1 MGIIRNIEERVKL
14 FLYNNKDLTLRSL
27 RFISVIIGVC
37 AVALMVYYYGFPH
50 TEAETEMLVSYFKG
64 LFGYY
69 IFSYFVRMLYSFDI
83 LEFIKS
89 SWHEGIML
97 LLLFID
103 AAGYYLFDSE
113 ILHALFDAFGS
124 ENPQGWYVIFMQ
136 IYLLFLAYL
145 EVGKINLNLSKL
157 HINPAVL
164 FILIFAGIIFGGAG
178 MLMLPEM
185 INPPAG
191 SDWNFVDALFTSGS
205 ATCVTGLMV
214 EETAHFFTFK
224 GQLVLMFLIKLGGLN
239 IVAFGIFM
247 AVFSRFGIRVKQHD
261 IIEDIVNKSNYQ
273 SAQGLFTKI
282 FVISTLIEIVGTVCL
297 FFLLPESPEIAKF
310 SDRLFFSVFHSVSAF
325 NNAGI
330 SLYEGGI
337 TNPAVSHCYPVLSI
351 MGILIFLGALGFVTI
366 LDVINIKD
374 LRERMVKPWKRL
386 DIGSRVGLVSN
397 THLLI
402 FGVIGFILIEWNTG
416 LFLPGENFLEKIVT
430 SAFQIVNRTAGFAS
444 VDTGTL
450 AVPVIILLIL
460 LMFIGGSSSSTAG
473 GIKTSTFTLLF
484 VSVYTTIRG
493 KKNAE
498 LYKKNIANDLLIK
511 AYAVLLF
518 TLVNLFLWIFL
529 LTITESESLMNGNMT
544 ILQLVFEEFSAF
556 STVGLSM
563 GVTAEFSDAGLI
575 ILTISM
581 FTGRLGTLM
590 LIMALSKQVKST
602 KYKYPDA
609 HIMIG

>member
-1 MGIIRNIEERVKL
+1 MGLIRNVEERVKL
-14 FLYNNKDLTLRSL
+14 FLYNNKNVTLRSL
-27 RFISVIIGVC
+27 RIISVLVGILALG
-37 AVALMVYYYGFPH
+37 LMVYYYGFPH
-50 TEAETEMLVSYFKG
+50 TKSEKETLVFNFKG

-69 IFSYFVRMLYSFDI
+69 ILSYAIRMLYSFDI
-83 LEFIKS
+83 KGFVKNAWQEAS
-89 SWHEGIML
+89 ML
-97 LLLFID
+97 TLLFID
-103 AAGYYLFDSE
+103 ASGHFIFE
-113 ILHALFDAFGS
+113 TNILHNLFIELGS
-124 ENPQGWYVIFMQ
+124 SDPDSWYVSFMQ
-136 IYLLFLAYL
+136 IYLLLLAYL
-145 EVGKINLNLSKL
+145 EVGKINLNFEKL

-164 FILIFAGIIFGGAG
+164 FILIFAGVILGGAG

-185 INPPAG
+185 INPPVG
-191 SDWNFVDALFTSGS
+191 SDWDFIDALFTSAS

-214 EETAHFFTFK
+214 EETAQFFTFE
-224 GQLVLMFLIKLGGLN
+224 GQLVLMFLIKIGGLN

-247 AVFSRFGIRVKQHD
+247 AVFARFGIRVKQHD

-273 SAQGLFTKI
+273 SASGLFAKI
-282 FVISTLIEIVGTVCL
+282 FIISTLIEVIGSICL
-297 FFLLPESPEIAKF
+297 FFLLPESPEIIEL
-310 SDRLFFSVFHSVSAF
+310 SDRIFYSVFHSVSAF

-337 TNPAVSHCYPVLSI
+337 TNTAVANCYPVLSI
-351 MGILIFLGALGFVTI
+351 MGVLIFLGALGFVTI

-374 LRERMVKPWKRL
+374 LRERMVKPWKKL

-402 FGVIGFILIEWNTG
+402 FGVIVFLLLEWNTG
-416 LFLPGENFLEKIVT
+416 LFLSGENFVEKSIT
-430 SAFQIVNRTAGFAS
+430 AAFQIINRTAGFAS
-444 VDTGTL
+444 VDSGTL
-450 AVPVIILLIL
+450 AVPVIILMLV

-484 VSVYTTIRG
+484 VSVYTIIRG

-511 AYAVLLF
+511 AYVVLLF

-529 LTITESESLMNGNMT
+529 LTITESDALANGDMS

-563 GVTAEFSDAGLI
+563 GITTEFSDLGLM

-602 KYKYPDA
+602 KYKYPDT

>member
-1 MGIIRNIEERVKL
+1 MGLVRNLKESLKL
-14 FLYNNKDLTLRSL
+14 FLYNNKNVALRSL
-27 RFISVIIGVC
+27 RFFSVLTGIFALG
-37 AVALMVYYYGFPH
+37 LMVYYYGFSH
-50 TEAETEMLVSYFKG
+50 SNSETEKLVSYFKG

-69 IFSYFVRMLYSFDI
+69 VFSYLIRLLYSLDI
-83 LEFIKS
+83 KSFITS
-89 SWHEGIML
+89 SWHELVL
-97 LLLFID
+97 LLLLSVD
-103 AAGYYLFDSE
+103 AIGYYILDE
-113 ILHALFDAFGS
+113 NILHAVFEALGS
-124 ENPQGWYVIFMQ
+124 NDPESWYITFMQ
-136 IYLLFLAYL
+136 IYLLILAYF
-145 EVGKINLNLSKL
+145 EVGKINLNLGRWL
-157 HINPAVL
+157 INPAVL
-164 FILIFAGIIFGGAG
+164 FILIFAGIIIAGAG

-185 INPPAG
+185 INPPVG
-191 SDWNFVDALFTSGS
+191 SDWSFTDALFTSAS

-214 EETAHFFTFK
+214 EETANFFTFQ
-224 GQLVLMFLIKLGGLN
+224 GQLVLMFLIKIGGLN

-273 SAQGLFTKI
+273 SAKGLFAKI
-282 FVISTLIEIVGTVCL
+282 FIISTLIEIVGATGL
-297 FFLLPESPEIAKF
+297 FFMLPESPEIAEL
-310 SDRLFFSVFHSVSAF
+310 SDRIFFSAFHSISAF

-330 SLYEGGI
+330 SLYEGGL
-337 TNPAVSHCYPVLSI
+337 THDAVSHCYPVLSI
-351 MGILIFLGALGFVTI
+351 MGVLIFLGALGFVTI
-366 LDVINIKD
+366 IDVINIKD
-374 LRERMVKPWKRL
+374 LRERMVKPWKKL

-397 THLLI
+397 THLLL
-402 FGVIGFILIEWNTG
+402 FGLIVFLLLEWSTG
-416 LFLPGENFLEKIVT
+416 LFLPEENFIEKVIT
-430 SAFQIVNRTAGFAS
+430 SGFQIINRTAGFAS
-444 VDTGTL
+444 VDTATL
-450 AVPVIILLIL
+450 AVPVIILMLV

-498 LYKKNIANDLLIK
+498 LYKKNIPNDLLIK

-518 TLVNLFLWIFL
+518 TLVNLFLWVFL
-529 LTITESESLMNGNMT
+529 LTITESEAIANGDIG

-563 GVTAEFSDAGLI
+563 GVTSGISDAGLM

-590 LIMALSKQVKST
+590 LIMALSKKVKSN
-602 KYKYPDA
+602 KYKYPDT

>member
-1 MGIIRNIEERVKL
+1 MFE
-14 FLYNNKDLTLRSL
+14 
-27 RFISVIIGVC
+27 
-37 AVALMVYYYGFPH
+37 
-50 TEAETEMLVSYFKG
+50 
-64 LFGYY
+64 
-69 IFSYFVRMLYSFDI
+69 
-83 LEFIKS
+83 
-89 SWHEGIML
+89 
-97 LLLFID
+97 
-103 AAGYYLFDSE
+103 
-113 ILHALFDAFGS
+113 AFGS
-124 ENPQGWYVIFMQ
+124 TDPEGWYVTFMQ
-136 IYLLFLAYL
+136 LYLLMLAYL
-145 EVGKINLNLSKL
+145 EVGKINLNLAKL
-157 HINPAVL
+157 HINPAIL
-164 FILIFAGIIFGGAG
+164 FIIIFAGIIFGGAG

-185 INPPAG
+185 INPPPG
-191 SDWNFVDALFTSGS
+191 SDWNFVDAVFTSAS

-214 EETAHFFTFK
+214 EETSQFFTFQ

-261 IIEDIVNKSNYQ
+261 IIEDIVNKANYQ
-273 SAQGLFTKI
+273 SASGLFAKI
-282 FVISTLIEIVGTVCL
+282 FVISTLIEIVGSVCL
-297 FFLLPESPEIAKF
+297 FFLLPETPEVAEI
-310 SDRLFFSVFHSVSAF
+310 SDRIFYSVFHSVSAF

-337 TNPAVSHCYPVLSI
+337 TNPAVSHCYPVLSV

-374 LRERMVKPWKRL
+374 LRERMVKPWKKL

-402 FGVIGFILIEWNTG
+402 FGIVLFLLIEWNTG
-416 LFLPGENFLEKIVT
+416 LFLPGENFLERSIT
-430 SAFQIVNRTAGFAS
+430 SMFQIVNRTAGFAS
-444 VDTGTL
+444 VDTGTI
-450 AVPVIILLIL
+450 AVPGIILLLL

-518 TLVNLFLWIFL
+518 TLVNLFLWIFV
-529 LTITESESLMNGNMT
+529 LTITESEALAAGKMD

-563 GVTAEFSDAGLI
+563 GVTGEFTDAGLI
-575 ILTISM
+575 VLSISM

>member
-1 MGIIRNIEERVKL
+1 MSLIRNLKERIKL
-14 FLYNNKDLTLRSL
+14 FLYNNKNVTLRLL
-27 RFISVIIGVC
+27 RFFSVIVGIFALG
-37 AVALMVYYYGFPH
+37 LMVYYYGFSH
-50 TEAETEMLVSYFKG
+50 SNAETEKLVSYFKG

-69 IFSYFVRMLYSFDI
+69 IFSYLIRMLYSLQI
-83 LEFIKS
+83 KSFIKG
-89 SWHEGIML
+89 SWHELVL
-97 LLLFID
+97 LLLLSVD
-103 AAGYYLFDSE
+103 AIGYYALDE
-113 ILHALFDAFGS
+113 NILHGVFKALGS
-124 ENPQGWYVIFMQ
+124 NDPESWYITFMQ
-136 IYLLFLAYL
+136 IYLLILAYF
-145 EVGKINLNLSKL
+145 EVGKINLNLGRW

-164 FILIFAGIIFGGAG
+164 FVLIFAGIIFAGAG

-185 INPPAG
+185 INPPPD
-191 SDWNFVDALFTSGS
+191 SDWNFIDALFTSAS

-214 EETAHFFTFK
+214 VETSDFFTFQ
-224 GQLVLMFLIKLGGLN
+224 GQIVLMFLIKIGGLN

-273 SAQGLFTKI
+273 SAKGLFAKI
-282 FVISTLIEIVGTVCL
+282 FVISTLIEIVGATCL
-297 FFLLPESPEIAKF
+297 FFTLPESPEIAEL
-310 SDRLFFSVFHSVSAF
+310 SDRVFYSAFHSISAF

-337 TNPAVSHCYPVLSI
+337 TNEAVAHSYPVLSI
-351 MGILIFLGALGFVTI
+351 MGVLIFLGALGFVTI
-366 LDVINIKD
+366 IDVINIKD
-374 LRERMVKPWKRL
+374 LRERMVKPWKKL
-386 DIGSRVGLVSN
+386 DLGSRVGLISN
-397 THLLI
+397 THLLL
-402 FGVIGFILIEWNTG
+402 FGIIVFILLEWSTG
-416 LFLPGENFLEKIVT
+416 VFLPDENFIEKIIT
-430 SAFQIVNRTAGFAS
+430 SGFQIVNRTAGFAS
-444 VDTGTL
+444 VDTATL
-450 AVPVIILLIL
+450 AVPVIILMLV

-518 TLVNLFLWIFL
+518 TLVNLFLWVFL
-529 LTITESESLMNGNMT
+529 LTITESESLANGDIG

-563 GVTAEFSDAGLI
+563 GVTDSISDAGLI
-575 ILTISM
+575 ILSISM

-590 LIMALSKQVKST
+590 LIMALSKKVKSN

>member
-1 MGIIRNIEERVKL
+1 MGILRNIEERTKL
-14 FLYNNKDLTLRSL
+14 FLYNNKNVTLRSL
-27 RFISVIIGVC
+27 RFISVIIGFF
-37 AVALMVYYYGFPH
+37 ALGLMVYYYGFQH
-50 TEAETEMLVSYFKG
+50 NDAENEKLVSYFKG

-69 IFSYFVRMLYSFDI
+69 VLSYVVRILYSFDVKD
-83 LEFIKS
+83 FFKN
-89 SWHEGIML
+89 SWHEFVL
-97 LLLFID
+97 LLLLTID
-103 AAGYYLFDSE
+103 ATGFYFFDSNLLQGFFE
-113 ILHALFDAFGS
+113 SLGS
-124 ENPQGWYVIFMQ
+124 NNPQDWYVIFMQ
-136 IYLLFLAYL
+136 SYLLILAYF
-145 EVGKINLNLSKL
+145 EVGKININLSKIRL
-157 HINPAVL
+157 NPAIL

-185 INPPAG
+185 TNASVD
-191 SDWNFVDALFTSGS
+191 SDWDFIDAVFTSAS

-214 EETAHFFTFK
+214 EETGTFFTFQ

-247 AVFSRFGIRVKQHD
+247 AVFSRFGIGVKQHD

-282 FVISTLIEIVGTVCL
+282 FIISTLIELVGSVCL
-297 FFLLPESPEIAKF
+297 FFLLPETSEIALV
-310 SDRLFFSVFHSVSAF
+310 SDRIFYSIFHSVSAF

-337 TNPAVSHCYPVLSI
+337 TNPAVAQCYPVLSI
-351 MGILIFLGALGFVTI
+351 MGVLIFLGALGFVTI
-366 LDVINIKD
+366 IDVLNIKD
-374 LRERMVKPWKRL
+374 LRERMMKPWKKL

-402 FGVIGFILIEWNTG
+402 FGIIVFLLLEWNTG
-416 LFLPGENFLEKIVT
+416 LFGAENFFERFI
-430 SAFQIVNRTAGFAS
+430 SAGFQIVNRTAGFAS
-444 VDTGTL
+444 IETGTL
-450 AVPVIILLIL
+450 AIPVIILMLV

-473 GIKTSTFTLLF
+473 GIKTSTFTLLI

-498 LYKKNIANDLLIK
+498 LYNKNIANDLLIK

-518 TLVNLFLWIFL
+518 TLLNLFIWIFL
-529 LTITESESLMNGNMT
+529 LTITKGAALANGKIK
-544 ILQLVFEEFSAF
+544 ILELVFEEFSAF

-563 GVTAEFSDAGLI
+563 GVTQEFSDLGLI
-575 ILTISM
+575 ILSISM
-581 FTGRLGTLM
+581 FIGRLGTLM
-590 LIMALSKQVKST
+590 LIMALSKKVKT
-602 KYKYPDA
+602 NRYKYPDA

>member
-1 MGIIRNIEERVKL
+1 MGFLRNVEERVKL
-14 FLYNNKDLTLRSL
+14 FLYNNKNITLRSL
-27 RFISVIIGVC
+27 RIISVMVGILALG
-37 AVALMVYYYGFPH
+37 LMVYYYGFPH
-50 TEAETEMLVSYFKG
+50 TIGEKEMLVANFKG

-69 IFSYFVRMLYSFDI
+69 IFSYAVRMLYSFDI
-83 LEFIKS
+83 RNFVKS
-89 SWHEGIML
+89 SWFEASML
-97 LLLFID
+97 AMLFVDATGHYLLKVN
-103 AAGYYLFDSE
+103 
-113 ILHALFDAFGS
+113 ILHNLFDALGS
-124 ENPQGWYVIFMQ
+124 SDPEGWYVSFMQ

-164 FILIFAGIIFGGAG
+164 FIIIFAGVIFGGAG

-191 SDWNFVDALFTSGS
+191 SDWNFVDALFTSAS

-214 EETAHFFTFK
+214 EETAHFFTFE
-224 GQLVLMFLIKLGGLN
+224 GQLVLMFLIKIGGLN

-273 SAQGLFTKI
+273 SASGLFAKI
-282 FVISTLIEIVGTVCL
+282 FIISTLIEIIGAVCL
-297 FFLLPESPEIAKF
+297 FFLIPESPEVAEL
-310 SDRLFFSVFHSVSAF
+310 SDRIFFAIFHSVSAF

-337 TNPAVSHCYPVLSI
+337 TNTAVAHCYPVLSI

-366 LDVINIKD
+366 IDVINLKD
-374 LRERMVKPWKRL
+374 LRERMIKPWKKL

-402 FGVIGFILIEWNTG
+402 FGVVCFLLLEWKTG
-416 LFLPGENFLEKIVT
+416 LFLPEENFIEKAIT
-430 SAFQIVNRTAGFAS
+430 AGFQIINRTAGFAS

-450 AVPVIILLIL
+450 AVPVIVLMLL

-529 LTITESESLMNGNMT
+529 LTITESDALASGDMS

-563 GVTAEFSDAGLI
+563 GVTGKFSDPGLI

-590 LIMALSKQVKST
+590 LIMALSKKVKSN

>member
-1 MGIIRNIEERVKL
+1 MGILRNIEERTKL
-14 FLYNNKDLTLRSL
+14 FLYNNKNVTLRSL
-27 RFISVIIGVC
+27 RFISVIIGFF
-37 AVALMVYYYGFPH
+37 ALGLMVYYYGFPH
-50 TEAETEMLVSYFKG
+50 NDAEDEKLVSYFKG

-69 IFSYFVRMLYSFDI
+69 VLSYVVRILYSFNVKD
-83 LEFIKS
+83 FFKN
-89 SWHEGIML
+89 SWHEFVL
-97 LLLFID
+97 LLLLTID
-103 AAGYYLFDSE
+103 ATGFYFFDSN
-113 ILHALFDAFGS
+113 LLQGLFKSLGS
-124 ENPQGWYVIFMQ
+124 DNPQNWYVIFMQ
-136 IYLLFLAYL
+136 SYLLILAYF
-145 EVGKINLNLSKL
+145 EVGKININLSKIRL
-157 HINPAVL
+157 NPAIL

-185 INPPAG
+185 TNASVD
-191 SDWNFVDALFTSGS
+191 SDWDFIDAVFTSAS

-214 EETAHFFTFK
+214 EETGTFFTFQ

-247 AVFSRFGIRVKQHD
+247 AVFSRFGIGVKQHD

-282 FVISTLIEIVGTVCL
+282 FIISTLIELVGSVCL
-297 FFLLPESPEIAKF
+297 FFLLPETSEIALV
-310 SDRLFFSVFHSVSAF
+310 SDRIFYSIFHSVSAF

-337 TNPAVSHCYPVLSI
+337 TNPAVAQCYPVLSI
-351 MGILIFLGALGFVTI
+351 MGVLIFLGALGFVTI
-366 LDVINIKD
+366 IDVLNIKD
-374 LRERMVKPWKRL
+374 LRERMMKPWKKL

-402 FGVIGFILIEWNTG
+402 FGIIIFLLLEWNTG
-416 LFLPGENFLEKIVT
+416 LFGSENFFERFI
-430 SAFQIVNRTAGFAS
+430 SAGFQIVNRTAGFAS
-444 VDTGTL
+444 FDTGTL
-450 AVPVIILLIL
+450 AIPVIILMLV

-473 GIKTSTFTLLF
+473 GIKTSTFTLLI

-498 LYKKNIANDLLIK
+498 LYNKNIANDLLIK
-511 AYAVLLF
+511 AYAILLF
-518 TLVNLFLWIFL
+518 TLLNLFIWIFL
-529 LTITESESLMNGNMT
+529 LTITEGDSLASGKID

-563 GVTAEFSDAGLI
+563 GVTTEFSDLGLI
-575 ILTISM
+575 ILSISM
-581 FTGRLGTLM
+581 FIGRLGTLM
-590 LIMALSKQVKST
+590 LIMALSKKVKT
-602 KYKYPDA
+602 NRYKYPDA

>member
-1 MGIIRNIEERVKL
+1 MGILRNIEERTKL
-14 FLYNNKDLTLRSL
+14 FLYNNKNVTLRSL
-27 RFISVIIGVC
+27 RFISVIIGFF
-37 AVALMVYYYGFPH
+37 ALGLMVYYYGFPH
-50 TEAETEMLVSYFKG
+50 NDAEDEKLVSYFKG

-69 IFSYFVRMLYSFDI
+69 VLSYVVRILYSFNVKD
-83 LEFIKS
+83 FFKN
-89 SWHEGIML
+89 SWHEFVL
-97 LLLFID
+97 LLLLTID
-103 AAGYYLFDSE
+103 ATGFYFFDSN
-113 ILHALFDAFGS
+113 LLQGLFKSLGS
-124 ENPQGWYVIFMQ
+124 DNPQNWYVIFMQ
-136 IYLLFLAYL
+136 SYLLILAYF
-145 EVGKINLNLSKL
+145 EVGKININLSKIRL
-157 HINPAVL
+157 NPAIL

-185 INPPAG
+185 TNA
-191 SDWNFVDALFTSGS
+191 SVDSNWDFIDAVFTSAS

-214 EETAHFFTFK
+214 EETGTFFTFQ

-247 AVFSRFGIRVKQHD
+247 AVFSRFGIGVKQHD

-282 FVISTLIEIVGTVCL
+282 FIISTLIELVGSVCL
-297 FFLLPESPEIAKF
+297 FFLLPETSEIALV
-310 SDRLFFSVFHSVSAF
+310 SDRIFYSIFHSVSAF

-337 TNPAVSHCYPVLSI
+337 TNPAVAQCYPVLSI
-351 MGILIFLGALGFVTI
+351 MGVLIFLGALGFVTI
-366 LDVINIKD
+366 IDVLNIKD
-374 LRERMVKPWKRL
+374 LRERMMKPWKKL

-402 FGVIGFILIEWNTG
+402 FGIIIFLLLEWNTG
-416 LFLPGENFLEKIVT
+416 LFGSENFFERFI
-430 SAFQIVNRTAGFAS
+430 SAGFQIVNRTAGFAS
-444 VDTGTL
+444 FDTGTL
-450 AVPVIILLIL
+450 AIPVIILMLV

-473 GIKTSTFTLLF
+473 GIKTSTFTLLI

-498 LYKKNIANDLLIK
+498 LYNKNIANDLLIK
-511 AYAVLLF
+511 AYAILLF
-518 TLVNLFLWIFL
+518 TLLNLFIWIFL
-529 LTITESESLMNGNMT
+529 LTITEGDSLASGKID

-563 GVTAEFSDAGLI
+563 GVTTEFSDLGLI
-575 ILTISM
+575 ILSISM
-581 FTGRLGTLM
+581 FIGRLGTLM
-590 LIMALSKQVKST
+590 LIMALSKKVKT
-602 KYKYPDA
+602 NRYKYPDA

>member
-1 MGIIRNIEERVKL
+1 MGILRNIEERTKL
-14 FLYNNKDLTLRSL
+14 FLYNNKNVTLRSL
-27 RFISVIIGVC
+27 RFISVIIGFF
-37 AVALMVYYYGFPH
+37 ALGLMVYYYGFQH
-50 TEAETEMLVSYFKG
+50 NDAENEKLVSYFKG

-69 IFSYFVRMLYSFDI
+69 VLSYVVRILYSFDVKD
-83 LEFIKS
+83 FFKN
-89 SWHEGIML
+89 SWHEFVL
-97 LLLFID
+97 LLLLTID
-103 AAGYYLFDSE
+103 ATGFYFFDSNLLQGFFE
-113 ILHALFDAFGS
+113 SLGS
-124 ENPQGWYVIFMQ
+124 NNPQDWYVIFMQ
-136 IYLLFLAYL
+136 SYLLILAYF
-145 EVGKINLNLSKL
+145 EVGKININLSKIRL
-157 HINPAVL
+157 NPAIL

-185 INPPAG
+185 TNASVD
-191 SDWNFVDALFTSGS
+191 SDWDFIDAVFTSAS

-214 EETAHFFTFK
+214 EETGTFFTFQ

-247 AVFSRFGIRVKQHD
+247 AVFSRFGIGVKQHD

-282 FVISTLIEIVGTVCL
+282 FIISTLIELVGSVCL
-297 FFLLPESPEIAKF
+297 FFLLPETSEIALV
-310 SDRLFFSVFHSVSAF
+310 SDRIFYSIFHSVSAF

-337 TNPAVSHCYPVLSI
+337 TNPAVAQCYPVLSI
-351 MGILIFLGALGFVTI
+351 MGVLIFLGALGFVTI
-366 LDVINIKD
+366 IDVLNIKD
-374 LRERMVKPWKRL
+374 LRERMMKPWKKL

-402 FGVIGFILIEWNTG
+402 FGIIVFLLLEWNTG
-416 LFLPGENFLEKIVT
+416 LFGAENFFERFI
-430 SAFQIVNRTAGFAS
+430 SAGFQIVNRTAGFAS
-444 VDTGTL
+444 IETGTL
-450 AVPVIILLIL
+450 AIPVIILMLV

-473 GIKTSTFTLLF
+473 GIKTSTFTLLI

-498 LYKKNIANDLLIK
+498 LYNKNIANDLLIK

-518 TLVNLFLWIFL
+518 TLLNLFIWIFL
-529 LTITESESLMNGNMT
+529 LTITEGAALANGKIK
-544 ILQLVFEEFSAF
+544 ILELVFEEFSAF

-563 GVTAEFSDAGLI
+563 GVTQEFSDLGLI
-575 ILTISM
+575 ILSISM
-581 FTGRLGTLM
+581 FIGRLGTLM
-590 LIMALSKQVKST
+590 LIMALSKKVKT
-602 KYKYPDA
+602 NRYKYPDA

>member
-1 MGIIRNIEERVKL
+1 MGILQNLKERINL
-14 FLYNNKDLTLRSL
+14 FLYTNKDITLRSL
-27 RFISVIIGVC
+27 RIISVLVGF
-37 AVALMVYYYGFPH
+37 VALGLTIYYYGFPH
-50 TEAETEMLVSYFKG
+50 TTSETEQLVTYFKG

-69 IFSYFVRMLYSFDI
+69 LFSYIIRILYSFD
-83 LEFIKS
+83 LS
-89 SWHEGIML
+89 SFFKNSAAELSL
-97 LLLFID
+97 LAFLTID
-103 AAGYYLFDSE
+103 AVGHFVLDVNLLQKIFELFGAEDT
-113 ILHALFDAFGS
+113 
-124 ENPQGWYVIFMQ
+124 QQWYVIFMQ
-136 IYLLFLAYL
+136 LYLLLLAYL
-145 EVGKINLNLSKL
+145 EVGKININLSK
-157 HINPAVL
+157 IQISPAVL

-185 INPPAG
+185 TYPHEEG
-191 SDWNFVDALFTSGS
+191 SWSFIDSLFTSAS

-214 EETAHFFTFK
+214 QDTHLFFTFK
-224 GQLVLMFLIKLGGLN
+224 GQLVLMFLIKIGGLN

-247 AVFSRFGIRVKQHD
+247 AVFSRFGISIKHDD
-261 IIEDIVNKSNYQ
+261 IIEDIVNKSSYQ
-273 SAQGLFTKI
+273 SAQGLFGKI
-282 FVISTLIEIVGTVCL
+282 FVISTLIEIIGAICL
-297 FFLLPESPEIAKF
+297 FFLLPHSPEIAEVG
-310 SDRLFFSVFHSVSAF
+310 DRIFYSIFHAVSSF

-337 TNPAVSHCYPVLSI
+337 TNPAVATAYPVLSI
-351 MGILIFLGALGFVTI
+351 MGVLIFLGALGFVTI
-366 LDVINIKD
+366 LDVLDFKA
-374 LRERMVKPWKRL
+374 LRERMAKPWKQM

-397 THLLI
+397 FHLLI
-402 FGVIGFILIEWNTG
+402 FGMVGFLFLEWNTG
-416 LFLPGENFLEKIVT
+416 LFGAENFIEKAVT
-430 SAFQIVNRTAGFAS
+430 SFFQIVNRTAGFAS

-450 AVPVIILLIL
+450 AVPVIILFLL

-498 LYKKNIANDLLIK
+498 LYKKNIASDLLIK

-529 LTITESESLMNGNMT
+529 LTITEASSLANGDMD

-563 GVTAEFSDAGLI
+563 GITSNFSDMGLI
-575 ILTISM
+575 ILSISM
-581 FTGRLGTLM
+581 FIGRLGTLM
-590 LIMALSKQVKST
+590 LIMALSKKVRSN
-602 KYKYPDA
+602 KYKYVDA

>member
-1 MGIIRNIEERVKL
+1 MGLFRNIEERVKL
-14 FLYNNKDLTLRSL
+14 FLYNNRDLTLKSL
-27 RFISVIIGVC
+27 RWISVVVGVF
-37 AVALMVYYYGFPH
+37 ALGLMVYYYGFPH
-50 TEAETEMLVSYFKG
+50 TGAETEMLVSYFKG

-69 IFSYFVRMLYSFDI
+69 IFSYFARMLYSFDI
-83 LEFIKS
+83 KEFIKS
-89 SWHEGIML
+89 TWHEGIML
-97 LLLFID
+97 VLLFLD
-103 AAGYYLFDSE
+103 ATGYYLFDTE
-113 ILHALFDAFGS
+113 ILHAIFDLFGS
-124 ENPQGWYVIFMQ
+124 ENPQGWYVTFMQ
-136 IYLLFLAYL
+136 LYLLFLAYL
-145 EVGKINLNLSKL
+145 EVGKININLSKL
-157 HINPAVL
+157 QVNPAVL
-164 FILIFAGIIFGGAG
+164 FIIIFAGVIFGGAG

-185 INPPAG
+185 INPPTG
-191 SDWNFVDALFTSGS
+191 SDWNFVDALFTSAS

-224 GQLVLMFLIKLGGLN
+224 GQLVLMFLIKIGGLN

-273 SAQGLFTKI
+273 SAQGLFAKI
-282 FVISTLIEIVGTVCL
+282 FVISTLIEIIGAVCL
-297 FFLLPESPEIAKF
+297 FFLLPASEEIALI
-310 SDRLFFSVFHSVSAF
+310 SDRLFFSIFHSVSAF

-337 TNPAVSHCYPVLSI
+337 TNEAVSHSYPVLSV

-374 LRERMVKPWKRL
+374 LRERLVKPWKRL

-402 FGVIGFILIEWNTG
+402 FGVVGFLIIEWNTG
-416 LFLPGENFLEKIVT
+416 LFLPGENFLEKTIT
-430 SAFQIVNRTAGFAS
+430 AAFQIVNRTAGFAS

-450 AVPVIILLIL
+450 AVPVIILMLL

>member
-1 MGIIRNIEERVKL
+1 MGFLRNAEEQIKL
-14 FLYNNKDLTLRSL
+14 FLYNNKNVTLRSL
-27 RFISVIIGVC
+27 RFISVLVGLFALV
-37 AVALMVYYYGFPH
+37 LMVYYYGFPH
-50 TEAETEMLVSYFKG
+50 SDGETEKLVSYFKG

-69 IFSYFVRMLYSFDI
+69 IFSYAVRMLYSFDI
-83 LEFIKS
+83 KDFISS
-89 SWHEGIML
+89 SWNEISL
-97 LLLFID
+97 LVLLFID
-103 AAGYYLFDSE
+103 ASGYFFFDVN
-113 ILHALFDAFGS
+113 ILHNVFEALGS
-124 ENPQGWYVIFMQ
+124 ENPESWYVTFMQ
-136 IYLLFLAYL
+136 IYLLILAYL
-145 EVGKINLNLSKL
+145 EVGKINLNLARF

-164 FILIFAGIIFGGAG
+164 FIIIFAGIIFGGAG

-185 INPPAG
+185 INPTAD
-191 SDWNFVDALFTSGS
+191 SDWDFIDALFSSAS

-261 IIEDIVNKSNYQ
+261 IIEDIVNKSNYH
-273 SAQGLFTKI
+273 SAQGLFVKI
-282 FVISTLIEIVGTVCL
+282 FVISTLIEIIGSICL
-297 FFLLPESPEIAKF
+297 FFLLPDSPEIVAF
-310 SDRLFFSVFHSVSAF
+310 SDRLFYAVFHSVSAF

-337 TNPAVSHCYPVLSI
+337 TNTAVSHCYPVLSV

-397 THLLI
+397 THLLL
-402 FGVIGFILIEWNTG
+402 FGIIAFILLEWSTG
-416 LFLPGENFLEKIVT
+416 IFLPDENFIEKSIT
-430 SAFQIVNRTAGFAS
+430 AGFQIVNRTAGFAS
-444 VDTGTL
+444 IETGSL
-450 AVPVIILLIL
+450 AIPVIILMLV

-498 LYKKNIANDLLIK
+498 LFKKNIANDLLIK

-518 TLVNLFLWIFL
+518 TLLNLFLWIL
-529 LTITESESLMNGNMT
+529 VLTITESEALANGKMD

-563 GVTAEFSDAGLI
+563 GATKEFSDLGLI
-575 ILTISM
+575 VLTISM

-602 KYKYPDA
+602 KYKYPDT